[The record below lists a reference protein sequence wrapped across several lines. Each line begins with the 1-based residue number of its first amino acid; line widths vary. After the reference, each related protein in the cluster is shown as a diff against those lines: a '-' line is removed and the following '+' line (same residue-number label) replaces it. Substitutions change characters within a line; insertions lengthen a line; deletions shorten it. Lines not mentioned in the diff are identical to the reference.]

1 MIRSFR
7 RYPPAVSLQVP
18 DRHDFTVA
26 DFALTILAGFAGV
39 FAVALA
45 LGGSVDTPV
54 LLVASLLGQ
63 YAGHL
68 LGLWVVVRRR
78 QSSFGALGLHV
89 EPSDGLFLLGGVA
102 LQVLIAL
109 AFVPVAEW
117 LGAEGSTQSLAEQI
131 PAIRG
136 AALQAGLVLS
146 VALIAPVTE
155 EIMFRGLL
163 PRVLGR
169 WMGQGAS
176 FAVAAAVF
184 AVFHL
189 LGVTPDDFVRS
200 AVLLLPQLFIVGL
213 VLGWQVMRRRRLGTA
228 IFLHS
233 GFNLVAVL
241 ALLVA
246 PGTFS

>member
-1 MIRSFR
+1 M
-7 RYPPAVSLQVP
+7 SLTSQVP
-18 DRHDFTVA
+18 DRHGFTLS

-39 FAVALA
+39 FVVALTI
-45 LGGSVDTPV
+45 GSIADTPV

-89 EPSDGLFLLGGVA
+89 EPSDGLYVLGGVT
-102 LQVLIAL
+102 LQILIAL

-117 LGAEGSTQSLAEQI
+117 IGGEGSTQSLAEQI
-131 PAIRG
+131 PSVRG
-136 AALQAGLVLS
+136 ATLQAGLILA

-163 PRVLGR
+163 PRALGR

-176 FAVAAAVF
+176 FAVAALVF

-200 AVLLLPQLFIVGL
+200 ALLLLPQLFIVGL
-213 VLGWQVMRRRRLGTA
+213 ILGWQVMRRRRLGTA

-246 PGTFS
+246 PETFS

>member
-1 MIRSFR
+1 
-7 RYPPAVSLQVP
+7 VSLSRQVQ
-18 DRHDFTVA
+18 DRHGFTLS
-26 DFALTILAGFAGV
+26 DFALTVVAGFAGV
-39 FAVALA
+39 FAVALT
-45 LGGSVDTPV
+45 LGPTADTPV
-54 LLVASLLGQ
+54 LLVASLFGQ

-89 EPSDGLFLLGGVA
+89 EPSDGLYVVGGVA
-102 LQVLIAL
+102 LQILIVVVFA
-109 AFVPVAEW
+109 PVAEW
-117 LGAEGSTQSLAEQI
+117 IGAEGSTQSLAEQI

-136 AALQAGLVLS
+136 AALQVGLILS

-163 PRVLGR
+163 PKALGR

-176 FAVAAAVF
+176 FVVAALVF
-184 AVFHL
+184 AGFHL
-189 LGVTPDDFVRS
+189 LGVTPDDFGRS

-213 VLGWQVMRRRRLGTA
+213 VLGWQVIRRRRLGTA

-241 ALLVA
+241 ALLVT